1 MLPAAALP
9 LKLTNLA
16 PPATMPCMQHFSEEH
31 AQWAACRAAVNAAHP
46 ATRAPEQAA
55 HRGVQAEREPEH
67 VPAAGLEAEEAA
79 LGQWQQLAGREDT
92 EDEVNFDAGIQRL
105 DEWLASHGVHADVG
119 AAGTPAGG
127 IGQLPQGVGR
137 EEEQAAQEQWP
148 PAAPGMLGGGCG
160 GPGAGLWGPDAAA
173 KESQVEEQNMQRD
186 SGGQGPG
193 FSWTS
198 RLRFDKG
205 VSKLQ
210 VRHSWRAAEA
220 QPM

>member
-1 MLPAAALP
+1 M
-9 LKLTNLA
+9 
-16 PPATMPCMQHFSEEH
+16 
-31 AQWAACRAAVNAAHP
+31 
-46 ATRAPEQAA
+46 
-55 HRGVQAEREPEH
+55 
-67 VPAAGLEAEEAA
+67 
-79 LGQWQQLAGREDT
+79 
-92 EDEVNFDAGIQRL
+92 
-105 DEWLASHGVHADVG
+105 HADVG

-193 FSWTS
+193 FSWAS